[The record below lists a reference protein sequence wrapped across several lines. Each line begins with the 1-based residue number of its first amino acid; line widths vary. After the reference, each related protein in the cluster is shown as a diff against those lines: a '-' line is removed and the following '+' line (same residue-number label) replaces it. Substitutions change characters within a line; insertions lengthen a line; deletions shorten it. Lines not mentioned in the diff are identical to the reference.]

1 MSVFVEQERGNSER
15 ILSLGWYLPSKSQ
28 LDAAGMLRFA
38 RAGGDTGYRAGEIRD
53 LAAATRHTRAIDAL
67 NRSRKWALKKFVEE
81 LDALLAPEITLVV
94 VPGHTPFGDDPP
106 LCELGRALC
115 VESGRIDGTGVLR
128 RTEKIKRISYGGPS
142 YRQLHRATIEVR
154 ETELLESRPILLL
167 DDIVRT
173 GASLRAC
180 RELLYENGASKVQ
193 ALALGR
199 VG

>member
-1 MSVFVEQERGNSER
+1 MSVFVEPERGDYER
-15 ILSLGWYLPSKSQ
+15 TLSLGWYLPSSSQ

-38 RAGGDTGYRAGEIRD
+38 RSGGDTGYRAGQIRD
-53 LAAATRHTRAIDAL
+53 LAAATNHTRAIDAL
-67 NRSRKWALKKFVEE
+67 NRGRKWALKQFTEE
-81 LDALLAPEITLVV
+81 LDRLLAENIAIVV

-106 LCELGRALC
+106 LRELGRALC
-115 VESGRIDGTGVLR
+115 EESGRIDATGCLV
-128 RTEKIKRISYGGPS
+128 RTQKIRRISYGGPS
-142 YRQLHRATIEVR
+142 YRALHRDTIEVR
-154 ETELLESRPILLL
+154 HPELLVNRPVLLL

-180 RELLYENGASKVQ
+180 RELLYENEATKVQ